1 MSEWEA
7 EISVLTA
14 GKCSVKGFFR
24 RKYAAVS
31 PDLQVFLAAV
41 TYCCHSA
48 GKDVAEYSGIV
59 HIFHRYG
66 EKAKATVK
74 SPRPGWANSQGARR
88 GEAQRGY
95 FRGS

>member
-14 GKCSVKGFFR
+14 GKCSVKSFFR

-41 TYCCHSA
+41 TYCCHCA
-48 GKDVAEYSGIV
+48 KKDVAESSGVI
-59 HIFHRYG
+59 HIFHRCG
-66 EKAKATVK
+66 GKTEVIIK
-74 SPRPGWANSQGARR
+74 SLRPGWANSQGARR
-88 GEAQRGY
+88 GVAQRG
-95 FRGS
+95 

>member
-14 GKCSVKGFFR
+14 GKCSVKSSFR

-48 GKDVAEYSGIV
+48 EKSVAEYSGVI
-59 HIFHRYG
+59 HHFSRMRL
-66 EKAKATVK
+66 KD
-74 SPRPGWANSQGARR
+74 QGNNQVIKTRL
-88 GEAQRGY
+88 G
-95 FRGS
+95 